1 MSRPLLQKLDTVAL
15 YEDKKNYWLRMKEK
29 KLSVWI
35 TAIELYE
42 AIRLK
47 INSQKIKF
55 KLNKSIKKSF
65 FNEQKKL

>member
-42 AIRLK
+42 AI
-47 INSQKIKF
+47 NCKIKNQLAK
-55 KLNKSIKKSF
+55 KLNLSWIRV
-65 FNEQKKL
+65 